1 MNLTT
6 IILAVFLP
14 LACLAAAAALMHLF
28 DVKDAATEQVQVEVR
43 SLLSKVNRDVQTRR
57 RVRAGAP
64 SNATSAEFSRFASMS
79 STRIRFPSA

>member
-28 DVKDAATEQVQVEVR
+28 DVKDATTEQVQAEIQ

-64 SNATSAEFSRFASMS
+64 SNRRSAEISRFASMS
-79 STRIRFPSA
+79 STRIRES